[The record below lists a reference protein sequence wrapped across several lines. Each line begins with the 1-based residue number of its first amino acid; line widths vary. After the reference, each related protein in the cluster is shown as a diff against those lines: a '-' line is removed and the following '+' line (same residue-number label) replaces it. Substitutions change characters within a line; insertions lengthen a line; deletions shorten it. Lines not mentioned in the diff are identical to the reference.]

1 MTSFVPAHGLTEL
14 LPLALDMTASL
25 SRGDRLR
32 RLVEAV
38 HRALPCDA
46 VALLRLEGDIL
57 VPVAIKGLVEDT
69 LGRRFARAEH
79 PRLDRICAS
88 DGPLLFPADSPLPDP
103 YDGLVGHAPELGQSV
118 HACLGCPLRV
128 EGELVGVLTADALE
142 AGSFDAVPRGFLEH
156 VAALAGAALRTGA
169 LIDALELRVERQGR
183 VAQELVRDALSRRGD
198 MLVGSSLSTQRLRE
212 EIDLVARSEFPVLV
226 TGETGTGK
234 ELVVRTLHQHSRR
247 ADQALI
253 YLNCAALPES
263 VAESELFGHTRGAFT
278 GAVQARPGK
287 FKVADGAC
295 LFLDEI
301 GELPAHIQPKLLRVL
316 QEGELQPVGSDRTE
330 HVDVRIF
337 AATNRDLEAE
347 VRAGR
352 FRADL
357 LHRLDVCRLRVPP
370 LREHL
375 GDIPILVGHFADRA
389 RKHIGCGPIRYEPA
403 ALCALEA
410 GDWPGNVRELENVVS
425 RAILRASSRAKAGE
439 VVLVREGDLDVR
451 GRPARGIAASDDADA
466 VRERGAEARQGPERR
481 IDAALGRRAAS
492 EALERGETLRVALER
507 HERELIIAAIEQAE
521 GNWAAAARILDVDR
535 SNLHRI
541 AKRLG
546 LK

>member
-1 MTSFVPAHGLTEL
+1 MATSFGLGEL
-14 LPLALDMTASL
+14 LPLARDMTASL
-25 SRGDRLR
+25 SSDDRLR

-38 HRALPCDA
+38 HRVLPCDA
-46 VALLRLEGDIL
+46 VALLRLDGEDL
-57 VPVAIKGLVEDT
+57 VPIAARGLAEDT
-69 LGRRFARAEH
+69 LGRRFPRSAH
-79 PRLDRICAS
+79 PRLDIICQGA
-88 DGPLLFPADSPLPDP
+88 GPTLFPADSPLPDP
-103 YDGLVGHAPELGQSV
+103 YDGLVEGAPQIGKSV

-128 EGELVGVLTADALE
+128 EGQLVGVLTADALE
-142 AGSFDAVPRGFLEH
+142 RGAFDTIPAEFLEH
-156 VAALAGAALRTGA
+156 LAALAGAALRTGA
-169 LIDALELRVERQGR
+169 LIDALERKAERHGR

-198 MLVGSSLSTQRLRE
+198 VLVGASPTTARLRQ
-212 EIDLVARSEFPVLV
+212 EIELVGRSNFPVLV
-226 TGETGTGK
+226 TGETGVGK
-234 ELVVRTLHQHSRR
+234 ELVVRTLHQASRR
-247 ADQALI
+247 AEQPLI

-301 GELPAHIQPKLLRVL
+301 GELPPHIQPKLLRVL
-316 QEGELQPVGSDRTE
+316 QEGEIQPVGSDRTE
-330 HVDVRIF
+330 RVDVRVF

-347 VRAGR
+347 VAAGR

-375 GDIPILVGHFADRA
+375 ADIPALAGHFADRV
-389 RKHIGCGPIRYEPA
+389 RKHIGCGPIRYEPSA
-403 ALCALEA
+403 FLALEA

-425 RAILRASSRAKAGE
+425 RAILRASARAGAGE
-439 VVLVREGDLDVR
+439 IVLVREADLDVR
-451 GRPARGIAASDDADA
+451 A
-466 VRERGAEARQGPERR
+466 VAGGA
-481 IDAALGRRAAS
+481 RRAVDLAPRVG
-492 EALERGETLRVALER
+492 ADGDVAGPLTADPGRAAAAAAVGRGETLRVALER
-507 HERELIIAAIEQAE
+507 HERELIAAAIERAG
-521 GNWAAAARILDVDR
+521 GNWAAAARALDVDR
-535 SNLHRI
+535 SNLHRT